1 MALLDR
7 VKSPADLKGLNI
19 EELNELAADIRED
32 IIAVVS
38 ANGGHLASSLGVVEL
53 TIALHHV
60 YETPRDR
67 LVWDVGHQAYAHKIL
82 TGRRDRFPTLRQ
94 QDGLSGF
101 PKRSESEYDTF
112 DVGHSS
118 TSISAAVGMAVA
130 RDVAGENYR
139 VVAVIGDGSMT
150 AGLAF
155 EGLNQAGHLDRD
167 LVVILNDNEMSI
179 SENVGALSGYLS
191 RIITGSKAEKFK
203 RDTENLL
210 KRIPRFGERA
220 LKVASKAEE
229 SIKGLFAPGMLFEEM
244 GFNYVGPVD
253 GHDMEMLVA
262 TLRDVRGRKGPVLV
276 HVLTKKG
283 MGYEPAETDP
293 TAFHG
298 TPPFDVVSG
307 KTAKSSGVTYTGVF
321 GDALVDIA
329 RDDKSVVAI
338 SAAMPEGTGLAKFA
352 KEIPGRFFDVGIAEQ
367 HGVTFAA
374 GLAASGLKP
383 VTAIYS
389 TFLQRSYDQVVHDV
403 CMQKLPVIFAMD
415 RAGIVGEDGETHQG
429 LFDVSYLR
437 HVPNLV
443 FMAPKDENELR
454 HMLYTGLSL
463 GSPVA
468 IRYPR
473 GKGEGV
479 ALDSEYRQMPVG
491 KAEVILD
498 GSDLAIIALGN
509 TVTPSLAAAESLNA
523 KGYSVGV
530 VNARFVK
537 PLDRE
542 LILGLASNVK
552 RIMTVE
558 ENVLAGGFGSAVLEV
573 LDDAGMRHVPV
584 RRLGVPDIYVLQG
597 TQAQIRR
604 RLGLDAEGI
613 EVSAEEFLK
622 KGALR
627 PVQDAP
633 ASNIRS
639 IAG

>member
-7 VKSPADLKGLNI
+7 IKSPADLKGLSV
-19 EELNELAADIRED
+19 EQLAELAADIRED

-53 TIALHHV
+53 TLALHHV
-60 YETPRDR
+60 YDTPKDK
-67 LVWDVGHQAYAHKIL
+67 LVWDVGHQAYAHKLL
-82 TGRRDRFPTLRQ
+82 TGRRDRFRTLRQ

-130 RDVAGENYR
+130 RDVKGEDYR
-139 VVAVIGDGSMT
+139 VAAIIGDGSMT

-155 EGLNQAGHLDRD
+155 EGLNQAGHLKKD

-179 SENVGALSGYLS
+179 STNVGALSGYLS
-191 RIITGSKAEKFK
+191 RIITGERAEKFK
-203 RDTENLL
+203 RDTESFL

-253 GHDMEMLVA
+253 GHDLEMLVD
-262 TLRDVRGRKGPVLV
+262 TLTDVRSRKGPVLV

-283 MGYEPAETDP
+283 MGYEPAEDNP

-298 TPPFDVVSG
+298 TPPFDVESG
-307 KTAKSSGVTYTGVF
+307 STAKSSGVTYTGVF
-321 GDALVDIA
+321 GDALVELAKADESII
-329 RDDKSVVAI
+329 AI
-338 SAAMPEGTGLAKFA
+338 SAAMPEGTGLSKFA
-352 KEIPGRFFDVGIAEQ
+352 SEIPGRFFDVGIAEQ

-403 CMQKLPVIFAMD
+403 CMQKLPVVFAMD
-415 RAGIVGEDGETHQG
+415 RAGVVGEDGETHQG

-437 HVPNLV
+437 HIPNLV

-454 HMLYTGLSL
+454 NMLYTGFKL
-463 GSPVA
+463 GCPVA
-468 IRYPR
+468 LRYPR

-479 ALDSEYRQMPVG
+479 ALDPEFSEVPVG
-491 KAEVILD
+491 RAELLAD
-498 GSDLAIIALGN
+498 GSDLVIIALGN
-509 TVTPSLAAAESLNA
+509 TVSPSLKAAETLAA

-537 PLDRE
+537 PLDTE
-542 LILGLASNVK
+542 LILSLARNVK

-558 ENVLAGGFGSAVLEV
+558 ENMLAGGFGSAVLEA

-584 RRLGVPDIYVLQG
+584 RRLGVPDEYVLQG
-597 TQAQIRR
+597 TQAQIRK

-613 EVSAEEFLK
+613 AASALEFMD
-622 KGALR
+622 KGAASA
-627 PVQDAP
+627 Q

-639 IAG
+639 LAG